1 MLLTDA
7 DCSLLDW
14 MFQHYSSVDIR
25 MSRDRW
31 DMEEGIVGGEQ
42 WQASTWDRTKTW
54 RTGTGVTLSDA
65 IKNLIARINEVEKE
79 VVIWK
84 PL

>member
-7 DCSLLDW
+7 DFSLLDW
-14 MFQHYSSVDIR
+14 MFQHYSSVDIH
-25 MSRDRW
+25 MSRDRH

-65 IKNLIARINEVEKE
+65 IKSLISRINEVENE
-79 VVIWK
+79 IVIWK

>member
-7 DCSLLDW
+7 DFSLLDW
-14 MFQHYSSVDIR
+14 MFQHYNSVDIH
-25 MSRDRW
+25 MSRDRN
-31 DMEEGIVGGEQ
+31 DTVGGNEQ
-42 WQASTWDRTKTW
+42 WQASTWDKTKTW

-65 IKNLIARINEVEKE
+65 IKSLIARIYEVENE

-84 PL
+84 SL

>member
-7 DCSLLDW
+7 DFSLLDW

-25 MSRDRW
+25 MSRDRQ
-31 DMEEGIVGGEQ
+31 DHDEGSVGGEQ
-42 WQASTWDRTKTW
+42 WSASTWDNTKTW

-65 IKNLIARINEVEKE
+65 IKSLISRINEVENEKT
-79 VVIWK
+79 IWK

>member
-25 MSRDRW
+25 MSRDRQ
-31 DMEEGIVGGEQ
+31 DMEEGVIGGEQ

>member
-7 DCSLLDW
+7 DFSLLDW
-14 MFQHYSSVDIR
+14 MFQHYNSVDIK
-25 MSRDRW
+25 MSRDRH
-31 DMEEGIVGGEQ
+31 DMEEGILGAEQ
-42 WQASTWDRTKTW
+42 WQASTWDKTKTW

-65 IKNLIARINEVEKE
+65 IKSLIARIREVENE

-84 PL
+84 SL